1 MITLVDAVTVLV
13 FALKVA
19 LVQPCEMLTLGGT
32 VTTAGL
38 LLERETRAPPLG
50 AGRLSVTAPTEGDP
64 PMTVLGLKESEVR
77 VGPPGGGWGVTVSEA
92 VCVEPE

>member
-1 MITLVDAVTVLV
+1 MV
-13 FALKVA
+13 
-19 LVQPCEMLTLGGT
+19 TLGGT
-32 VTTAGL
+32 ETTAGL

-50 AGRLSVTAPTEGDP
+50 ALPLSVTAPEEDNP
-64 PMTVLGLKESEVR
+64 PTTVLGLKESEVR